1 MPPSF
6 SELRIFEPRFNVTSK
21 ITFGYSGGGHKTVDA
36 KNSEL
41 ERFVLHFNITDNN
54 RH

>member
-1 MPPSF
+1 MPSSF
-6 SELRIFEPRFNVTSK
+6 SELGIFEPRFNVTSK
-21 ITFGYSGGGHKTVDA
+21 ITFGYSWGHKTVDA

-41 ERFVLHFNITDNN
+41 ERFILHFNITDNN